1 MSKSDISFL
10 DMGAL
15 HDEARRFLPLTA
27 AVFQVLV
34 ALAGREQHGYG
45 LLKTVEEQTGGGVRL
60 STGTLYGIIRRLLD
74 DEIIGER
81 TTRDGRRLYRL
92 TPLGREVARAEADR
106 LEALLNTARATRAL
120 RRPSG

>member
-1 MSKSDISFL
+1 MLRD
-10 DMGAL
+10 D
-15 HDEARRFLPLTA
+15 ARRFLPLTP

-34 ALAGREQHGYG
+34 ALADREQHGYA
-45 LLKTVEEQTGGGVRL
+45 LLKAVEDQTGGDIRL

-74 DEIIGER
+74 EEIIAER
-81 TTRDGRRLYRL
+81 TGREGRRLYRL

-106 LEALLNTARATRAL
+106 LEALIGAARATRAL